1 MNPSRKLTYAFLHV
15 MWTVRDFLGPN
26 CWTDQPSGLQGSRVV
41 KSHPLAT
48 SLRYASSACA
58 VFHCGCRAT
67 ATADGPSHAG
77 CFVSNGTTMLA
88 AAGTDR
94 AAFFEIYID
103 DDIEVKVCN
112 FKFHVHQ
119 KVVVVIPK
127 QLCAISSGMSEIWF

>member
-1 MNPSRKLTYAFLHV
+1 MLPVLVLSFIVAA
-15 MWTVRDFLGPN
+15 G
-26 CWTDQPSGLQGSRVV
+26 
-41 KSHPLAT
+41 
-48 SLRYASSACA
+48 
-58 VFHCGCRAT
+58 AT
-67 ATADGPSHAG
+67 ATADGLSHAG

-119 KVVVVIPK
+119 KVVVVIPVHPSNCVRF
-127 QLCAISSGMSEIWF
+127 LRA

>member
-1 MNPSRKLTYAFLHV
+1 MLPVLVLSFIVAA
-15 MWTVRDFLGPN
+15 G
-26 CWTDQPSGLQGSRVV
+26 
-41 KSHPLAT
+41 
-48 SLRYASSACA
+48 
-58 VFHCGCRAT
+58 AT
-67 ATADGPSHAG
+67 ATADGLSHAG

-127 QLCAISSGMSEIWF
+127 QLCAISSVMSEIWF